1 MDLGFV
7 LLREFGW
14 LFRVF
19 SRLDRVVLAIVD
31 DPKTAFNELDC
42 AALESTDIL
51 DIFSWID
58 LER

>member
-7 LLREFGW
+7 FLREFGW

-31 DPKTAFNELDC
+31 DPKTAFNELDWTVR
-42 AALESTDIL
+42 LLNRQT
-51 DIFSWID
+51 SWTSSLGSI
-58 LER
+58 